1 MIKVRIK
8 RKDNF
13 IKEIVLTGHAKYDE
27 YGKDIVCAG
36 VSSALTV
43 TINACLSFDKE
54 SVKYVEGKD
63 FILTNVN
70 ESDITNKLLDNLYD
84 TLKVIESDYNKNIT
98 IKEE

>member
-8 RKDNF
+8 RKDNI

-54 SVKYVEGKD
+54 SVKYEEGKD

-70 ESDITNKLLDNLYD
+70 ESDITNKLLDNLYE